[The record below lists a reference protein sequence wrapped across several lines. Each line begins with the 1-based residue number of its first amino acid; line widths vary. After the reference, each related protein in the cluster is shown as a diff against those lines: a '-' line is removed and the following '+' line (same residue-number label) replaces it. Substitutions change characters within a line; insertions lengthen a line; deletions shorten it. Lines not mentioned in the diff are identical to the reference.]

1 MGLVHNLHS
10 AAAFHRIVRAT
21 RVRHAVNAAFRF
33 YPLRRRLASGL
44 QYRVRFFESVL
55 VAHLLFS
62 KRSYDF
68 GIDWRNIRTFADL
81 GANVGYFPVLVADES
96 KRRGDL
102 QGVAVEANPSLL
114 EDVEWHLQRN
124 SLDGVKAV
132 CGFVGAEPGQAEK
145 DFFVYTANV
154 ASSEFAVEDPAFPSI
169 GDWNKIRV
177 PTLSMEDVWVKTV
190 GETRCDLLKIDIEGS
205 EARFV
210 EHESTFLERVDRIII
225 EWHDFIVPRT
235 ESHAR
240 LLDMGFELRF
250 DDHESDRFSN
260 CYYARKGVGA

>member
-1 MGLVHNLHS
+1 MGLVQHVH
-10 AAAFHRIVRAT
+10 AAATFHRIVRAT
-21 RVRHAVNAAFRF
+21 RVRHAVNAAFRV

-68 GIDWRNIRTFADL
+68 GIDWRNVRTFADL

-96 KRRGDL
+96 KRRDVR
-102 QGVAVEANPSLL
+102 GVAIEANPSLI

-124 SLDGVKAV
+124 GLDGVKAL
-132 CGFVGAEPGQAEK
+132 CGFVGAAPGEAEK
-145 DFFVYTANV
+145 DFFLYTANV
-154 ASSEFAVEDPAFPSI
+154 ASSEFATEDPAFPSL
-169 GDWNKIRV
+169 GDWSKIRV
-177 PTLSMEDVWVKTV
+177 PTLSLEDVWTRAV
-190 GETRCDLLKIDIEGS
+190 GDTRCDLLKIDIEGS
-205 EARFV
+205 EARLV
-210 EHESTFLERVDRIII
+210 EHESAFLERVDRIIV

-240 LLDMGFELRF
+240 LIDLGFELRA
-250 DDHESDRFSN
+250 DDQESDRFSN